1 MTRVSRTVVIALV
14 ACAVVASLA
23 NPHFFSGGSFD
34 VYGIA
39 PWWQRPAAIVDIGLL
54 LLAAVALWRSS
65 ARAAFGLLVCELAF
79 YILLTAASARA
90 AGGGYFSNGWG
101 REFYSV
107 FGFALIA
114 RGILLWFAKTQHVS
128 SRAPAT

>member
-1 MTRVSRTVVIALV
+1 MTLLTRILLIALV
-14 ACAVVASLA
+14 ACAVLASLA
-23 NPHFFSGGSFD
+23 NPHFFFGGSFD

-39 PWWQRPAAIVDIGLL
+39 PWWQRTAVIVDMGLP

-79 YILLTAASARA
+79 YVLLTAASARA
-90 AGGGYFSNGWG
+90 AGGGYFSNGWS

-107 FGFALIA
+107 FWFALIV
-114 RGILLWFAKTQHVS
+114 RGTLLWSANRQHVS